1 MPTSEEISI
10 APGEGKKPPSILQ
23 YCEELAF
30 PHIFSIGHFGYT
42 VEREVKLSPLKYFN
56 QPRLNYA
63 QLSASD
69 SDYISFALTVTRQLK
84 LNSQTNIA
92 IKKLCGKNLNTG
104 MFSGKFTE
112 TVKS

>member
-1 MPTSEEISI
+1 MKKAQNPLDSYLLNSEETILISQVPTSEEISI
-10 APGEGKKPPSILQ
+10 APGEGKKPLSILQ

-63 QLSASD
+63 QLIMHS
-69 SDYISFALTVTRQLK
+69 
-84 LNSQTNIA
+84 
-92 IKKLCGKNLNTG
+92 
-104 MFSGKFTE
+104 
-112 TVKS
+112 